1 MKSSKRP
8 PAQREQPDL
17 PLEWESAPLTRLAP
31 DGGEIHL
38 ESRQV
43 EDVAWL
49 DGKTGALR
57 LEGCVLRHVRFTGSE
72 FGSVVWK
79 DVRLI
84 GCDLANC
91 KAHRMSLLRVE
102 MEDCRLSGLSSPAAD
117 WRDVLVANS
126 DARFAQLPGG
136 VFQRCEFTSTGLQE
150 ADLRGAD
157 LSGALLRACRL
168 GRADLREARLQET
181 DLRHSDLE
189 DMLVGLADLNGA
201 IVDAPQAMVLARLM
215 GIQIR

>member
-17 PLEWESAPLTRLAP
+17 PLDWESAPLTRLAP

-126 DARFAQLPGG
+126 DARFAQFPGG

-157 LSGALLRACRL
+157 LRGALLRACRL
-168 GRADLREARLQET
+168 GRADLRQARLRET
-181 DLRHSDLE
+181 DLRHSDLDE
-189 DMLVGLADLNGA
+189 MLVGLTDLAGA

-215 GIQIR
+215 GLQIR

>member
-1 MKSSKRP
+1 MKSSPRP
-8 PAQREQPDL
+8 PAPRERPDL
-17 PLEWESAPLTRLAP
+17 PLAWESAPLGALAP
-31 DGGEIHL
+31 HGGEIRLDECHL
-38 ESRQV
+38 Q
-43 EDVAWL
+43 DA
-49 DGKTGALR
+49 A
-57 LEGCVLRHVRFTGSE
+57 
-72 FGSVVWK
+72 
-79 DVRLI
+79 
-84 GCDLANC
+84 

-102 MEDCRLSGLSSPAAD
+102 LEDCRLSGLSSPAAD

-136 VFQRCEFTSTGLQE
+136 ACRRCEFTGTDLQE